1 MRLRHYA
8 YTPEAAGAATI
19 AALQTL
25 AGAGSLSLSGTYGA
39 TGFPSELAWTIT
51 LTSVNNLSGVNFTI
65 NYLSAQGNAFSVTT
79 TGPNATTKTT
89 TVIASRITSIT
100 TDAAAAAVSVGHL
113 NVGYGPWKHLPN
125 RVGFV
130 SPSTVAVALAGTA
143 SVAIEGTYAN
153 IADNTL
159 FSSGLFDWF
168 TKVTSALPFQECVFA
183 NRETGTRLRI
193 DSWTSGAIRI
203 DLAVP
208 AAG

>member
-1 MRLRHYA
+1 MRLRHYE

-25 AGAGSLSLSGTYGA
+25 VGAGSLSLSGTYGA
-39 TGFPSELAWTIT
+39 NGFPSELAWTIT
-51 LTSVNNLSGVNFTI
+51 LTSANNLSAVNFTI
-65 NYLSAQGNAFSVTT
+65 NYLSAQGNALSVTT

-159 FSSGLFDWF
+159 FASGLFDWY
-168 TKVTSALPFQECVFA
+168 TKATSALPFQECVFS
-183 NRETGTRLRI
+183 NRETGARLRI
-193 DSWTSGAIRI
+193 DSWTSGAIRV